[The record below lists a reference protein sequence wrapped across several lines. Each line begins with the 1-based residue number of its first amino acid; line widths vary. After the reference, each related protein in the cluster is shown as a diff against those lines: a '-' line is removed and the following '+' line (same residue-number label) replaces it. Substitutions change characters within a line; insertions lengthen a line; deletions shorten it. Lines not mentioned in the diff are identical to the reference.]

1 MNQFLILRIKFLLW
15 QKRKYNNER
24 MKLLGSI
31 NNIMNRV
38 NECFEKNIINQY
50 YFNTYLSTLEEI
62 HERYKKICKVTFVNL
77 SHNRLLINK
86 IRDRLVELSKKTGM
100 MNISSITSLNFCL
113 DVKDLDITDK
123 NIVEFVDLVFN
134 PFSYSIYDINPNETS
149 NKLAIYNQTQNQIH
163 TQIQSDKSKILSNDW
178 NNIMKLK
185 NIMFTKLSKKN
196 SLVESINGTR
206 VYISIKLNSRKYA
219 LVIDGY
225 FKNDSLNI
233 SRYNGF
239 IFDKQQSLLNKVAT
253 LDINDNFKY
262 GYIEQISIRDLLMYD
277 VNDLV
282 INMKTAYETICE
294 FKKKT
299 ISQTVKEFLNKTLEE
314 QRDLITYF
322 LLCEEDSEFQYFSFL
337 LYDLINNESYL
348 LKAQPLADQIFNS
361 LHWSIQKH
369 FKNTVEQVE
378 EYTKKLMNMGD
389 DSFSYEKRIC
399 LMRTSDAV
407 KSKAMEKLKEI
418 NNKNSE
424 NCSKAQQY
432 LDSLLKIPFG
442 INRREEALNSLDQF
456 KCSLENLIITSLN
469 LLHDITNKNNY
480 KLNDILKFL
489 ELYKKHNWK
498 YDTIQVFIDGLTNKF
513 NKINSVEVNVE
524 DDMVS
529 NDSLINLTTTKLNK
543 LTKKEILELIKKVND
558 KNLGSLKKSGSKSK
572 LINDIVDMLKNVKV
586 NDAKYSFIWKLL
598 NIDLNFSNN
607 DDKMNIQMSIQDTTD
622 DSVDGNLINKL
633 GDLISKTKECW
644 NKLRKNT
651 AKFMSQIDNV
661 LDASIYGQDDA
672 KQEIKRIIAQWI
684 NGESSGYCL
693 GFEGPPG
700 TGKTSLAKYGIANC
714 LKDSDG
720 SPRPF
725 SFIALGGSSNG
736 STLEGHNYTY
746 VGSTYGKI
754 VDILIESQ
762 CMNPIIYID
771 ELDKISNTDNGR
783 ELIGILTH
791 LTDSTQ
797 NDQFMDKYFA
807 GIPLDLSKVLFIFSY
822 NDYHLLDSILADRIH
837 RVRFDYLK
845 ITEKTH
851 ILSHYLIPSMLTTI
865 GFEKN
870 SIKISKDALLFI
882 IKNYTYEAGV
892 RKLKE
897 RVLEIIRQINLEL
910 IQNEDDKFIDKKV
923 IDLDYV
929 EDFFKDKPKMQVK
942 KIGDAP
948 QVGLVNGLFATA
960 AGMGGITIIEA
971 FKTPHDT
978 KLSLTITGQQGD
990 VMKESITCAKTIAW
1004 NIIPCDIK
1012 KKILKDIKDEKVQP
1026 FGIHIHC
1033 PEAATPKDGPSAGAA
1048 ITLAIV
1054 SLLTHTKVNNKVAM
1068 TGEIDLNGQVHTIG
1082 GLDLKIDGGK
1092 WAGVEKILVP
1102 DGNRQDLDIIKLK
1115 NPTILENIEIVVVT
1129 TIWEV
1134 LEHAL
1139 FYEKGKKKIKFNDFK
1154 ENC

>member
-1 MNQFLILRIKFLLW
+1 
-15 QKRKYNNER
+15 
-24 MKLLGSI
+24 
-31 NNIMNRV
+31 
-38 NECFEKNIINQY
+38 
-50 YFNTYLSTLEEI
+50 
-62 HERYKKICKVTFVNL
+62 
-77 SHNRLLINK
+77 
-86 IRDRLVELSKKTGM
+86 
-100 MNISSITSLNFCL
+100 
-113 DVKDLDITDK
+113 
-123 NIVEFVDLVFN
+123 
-134 PFSYSIYDINPNETS
+134 
-149 NKLAIYNQTQNQIH
+149 
-163 TQIQSDKSKILSNDW
+163 
-178 NNIMKLK
+178 
-185 NIMFTKLSKKN
+185 
-196 SLVESINGTR
+196 
-206 VYISIKLNSRKYA
+206 
-219 LVIDGY
+219 
-225 FKNDSLNI
+225 
-233 SRYNGF
+233 
-239 IFDKQQSLLNKVAT
+239 
-253 LDINDNFKY
+253 
-262 GYIEQISIRDLLMYD
+262 
-277 VNDLV
+277 
-282 INMKTAYETICE
+282 
-294 FKKKT
+294 
-299 ISQTVKEFLNKTLEE
+299 
-314 QRDLITYF
+314 
-322 LLCEEDSEFQYFSFL
+322 
-337 LYDLINNESYL
+337 
-348 LKAQPLADQIFNS
+348 
-361 LHWSIQKH
+361 
-369 FKNTVEQVE
+369 
-378 EYTKKLMNMGD
+378 
-389 DSFSYEKRIC
+389 
-399 LMRTSDAV
+399 
-407 KSKAMEKLKEI
+407 
-418 NNKNSE
+418 
-424 NCSKAQQY
+424 
-432 LDSLLKIPFG
+432 
-442 INRREEALNSLDQF
+442 
-456 KCSLENLIITSLN
+456 
-469 LLHDITNKNNY
+469 
-480 KLNDILKFL
+480 
-489 ELYKKHNWK
+489 
-498 YDTIQVFIDGLTNKF
+498 
-513 NKINSVEVNVE
+513 
-524 DDMVS
+524 
-529 NDSLINLTTTKLNK
+529 
-543 LTKKEILELIKKVND
+543 
-558 KNLGSLKKSGSKSK
+558 
-572 LINDIVDMLKNVKV
+572 
-586 NDAKYSFIWKLL
+586 
-598 NIDLNFSNN
+598 
-607 DDKMNIQMSIQDTTD
+607 MSIQDTTD